1 MTTVPLSVV
10 IPTYRDGKA
19 LARALS
25 SIACQTWQP
34 AEIIVVDDAGNDD
47 TCSKFLPA
55 FADLPVKL
63 VTLEQNVGPGGARNA
78 GISASS
84 KPYIAFL
91 DADDE
96 WHSEKVERQMK
107 VMLAPRRPAFSAHL
121 KSFSNQDWSLPSP
134 EQISEFSRWEI
145 LLKNPASIS
154 TVIIRRDS
162 IHHLF
167 PKWYAGEDYAFVA
180 ANLLSG
186 IASLR
191 MNLALARADK
201 PAFGA
206 SGLSARM
213 FAMQLGEMRTHRLLA
228 REGLIRMPEYLLLI
242 PWTLIKFARR
252 LMLHRFR
259 ARRSSPSQNA

>member
-25 SIACQTWQP
+25 SIARQTWRP
-34 AEIIVVDDAGNDD
+34 TEIIVVDDAGNDD

-55 FADLPVKL
+55 FADLPIKL

-78 GISASS
+78 GISASRE
-84 KPYIAFL
+84 PYVAFL

-107 VMLAPRRPAFSAHL
+107 IMLAPKGPAFSAHL
-121 KSFSNQDWSLPSP
+121 KSFSNQDWSLPLS
-134 EQISEFSRWEI
+134 EQSTEFSRWGI
-145 LLKNPASIS
+145 LVKNPASIS

-162 IHHLF
+162 IRHLF

-186 IASLR
+186 ISSLR
-191 MNLALARADK
+191 MSLALARADK

-228 REGLIRMPEYLLLI
+228 RVGLIRMPEYCLLI
-242 PWTLIKFARR
+242 PWTLMKFARR
-252 LMLHRFR
+252 LVLYRLR
-259 ARRSSPSQNA
+259 AQRAPLQPKA